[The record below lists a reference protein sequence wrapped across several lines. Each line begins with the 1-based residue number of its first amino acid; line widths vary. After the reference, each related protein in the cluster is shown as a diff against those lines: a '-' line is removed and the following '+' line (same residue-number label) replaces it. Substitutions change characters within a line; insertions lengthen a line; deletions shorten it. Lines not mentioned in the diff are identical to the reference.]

1 MNADGTVL
9 HSGSSVT
16 KVPRLI
22 AELLEYGRLSGDH
35 AVIVSSA
42 VHFLIEYIHPFRD
55 GNGRIG
61 RLWQTLILSRWRP
74 LFAWMPIE
82 TLIRERQGEYYRALQ
97 DSHEPVID
105 AAVFIDYM
113 LGVITDALA
122 SFETRAFDAVDAV
135 DVGEIVGE
143 DVGVGDRIVLLL
155 RADPRLS
162 AAGLAVKLG
171 VTSRTVER
179 HLAALKGSGRI
190 HREGTTRAGR
200 WLVTD

>member
-1 MNADGTVL
+1 MIPSDPVKTYPRAGDTVRGRP
-9 HSGSSVT
+9 GSSVT

-22 AELLEYGRLSGDH
+22 AELLEWGRLSGDH
-35 AVIVSSA
+35 PVIVSSA

-97 DSHEPVID
+97 SSHEPVID

-122 SFETRAFDAVDAV
+122 SFETRAFDAVD
-135 DVGEIVGE
+135 VGENVGE
-143 DVGVGDRIVLLL
+143 DVGVEDRIVLLL

-179 HLAALKGSGRI
+179 HLGAQGSRP
-190 HREGTTRAGR
+190 
-200 WLVTD
+200 DPP